1 MDAAAS
7 PTVGSYSPQTLITCQ
22 LSVDLL
28 QVTQDFLPQHVDQ
41 PGDHLGVPPLD
52 AVQRSLWQLGKL
64 RVPDGVDCC
73 GSVQVCQRLH
83 LPAPPQ
89 KVSVSSSVFNVRRP
103 RVGQLTTPIRS
114 PRPYSP
120 TSSFF
125 PSSFVMTDRSRPL
138 STMKVLSELSPC
150 LEKSQRGKDCLV
162 PPEFTSANFC
172 QFAPKF

>member
-83 LPAPPQ
+83 LPAPPT
-89 KVSVSSSVFNVRRP
+89 KGVSQFICFQREEASSRTTHHANQISAPVLP
-103 RVGQLTTPIRS
+103 DQLLLPIILC
-114 PRPYSP
+114 
-120 TSSFF
+120 
-125 PSSFVMTDRSRPL
+125 DDG
-138 STMKVLSELSPC
+138 
-150 LEKSQRGKDCLV
+150 SQPAAEHDEGAV
-162 PPEFTSANFC
+162 
-172 QFAPKF
+172 